1 MIHQRTRLEDDK
13 SSTNTAGMRGK
24 SKRLENGKEQKKKKT
39 QKKKKK
45 KKKKPQ
51 KKNHEK
57 CKIGRLANN
66 NWKKGKLK
74 LFIE

>member
-1 MIHQRTRLEDDK
+1 MVIK
-13 SSTNTAGMRGK
+13 SP
-24 SKRLENGKEQKKKKT
+24 NGKKKKKPKIKKR
-39 QKKKKK
+39 KKKKK
-45 KKKKPQ
+45 KKKTP